1 MAKDD
6 FAGQMHGLLAPTDD
20 FELVVPDDGHDL
32 PRLPRR
38 LWVAE
43 SGNLVVTNRGGD
55 TVTIPVEAG
64 QEVPIRPHRVLESTT
79 ATVVA
84 LY

>member
-6 FAGQMHGLLAPTDD
+6 FAGQMGGLLAPTDD
-20 FELVVPDDGHDL
+20 FELVVPDDDNDL
-32 PRLPRR
+32 ARLPRR
-38 LWVAE
+38 IWVAE
-43 SGNLVVTNRGGD
+43 SGDLVAHNRDGASI
-55 TVTIPVEAG
+55 TIPVLAG
-64 QEVPIRPHRVLESTT
+64 QDVPIRPRRVLEGTT

>member
-1 MAKDD
+1 MRDEYP
-6 FAGQMHGLLAPTDD
+6 GQMGGLLAPTDD
-20 FELVVPDDGHDL
+20 FEVVTPDDENDL

-43 SGNLVVTNRGGD
+43 SGNLVVTNRDGD

-64 QEVPIRPHRVLESTT
+64 QEVPIRPHRVLEATD

>member
-6 FAGQMHGLLAPTDD
+6 FAGQMGGLLAPTDD
-20 FELVVPDDGHDL
+20 FELVTPSDTDDL

-38 LWVAE
+38 IWVAD
-43 SGNLVVTNRGGD
+43 SGNLVVHNRAGD
-55 TVTIPVEAG
+55 TVTIPVLAG
-64 QEVPIRPHRVLESTT
+64 QDVPIRPKRVLAATD